1 MTPIAVVLRRHLAD
15 PRRYWVAVGALAVTV
30 GLLIA
35 AQLHAL
41 DAQRRRWGTPVPVV
55 VAARALPAG
64 HTLRA
69 GDLVTATR
77 PAPLVPREAL
87 TEVPGSGTLT
97 AGVDA
102 GEVLTSA
109 RLAPGGLGPVA
120 ALVPAGRRAVAVPVD
135 PGAMLR
141 VTPGDRVDLL
151 AAADGFDAVT
161 VAADA
166 PVVDAGEGT
175 VAVAVRA
182 AEAARVAAALASG
195 PVVVALRGA

>member
-1 MTPIAVVLRRHLAD
+1 MTPIAVVIRRQLAD
-15 PRRYWVAVGALAVTV
+15 PRRSWAAVGVLAVTV

-35 AQLHAL
+35 AQVHGL
-41 DAQRRRWGTPVPVV
+41 DAQRRRWGTPMPVV

-64 HTLRA
+64 HALTA
-69 GDLVTATR
+69 GDLVLATR
-77 PAPLVPREAL
+77 PAPLVPRGAL
-87 TEVPGSGTLT
+87 TEVPDTGTLT

-135 PGAMLR
+135 PGATLR
-141 VTPGDRVDLL
+141 VTTGDRVDLL
-151 AAADGFDAVT
+151 APADGFDAVT
-161 VAADA
+161 VATDA
-166 PVVDAGEGT
+166 PVVDTGEGT

-182 AEAARVAAALASG
+182 TEAPRVAAALASG